1 MDMKTTMINIK
12 ADKEIKRQAQK
23 LAEELGFS
31 LSSLV
36 TASLKQFIRTREVQF
51 SALPQMTPYLE
62 GVIKEVEKDLRVKKN
77 ISPEFAN
84 AKDMDAYLNAF

>member
-1 MDMKTTMINIK
+1 MKTAMINIK
-12 ADKEIKRQAQK
+12 TNKEVKDEAQR

-51 SALPQMTPYLE
+51 SVMPRMTPYLE
-62 GVIKEVEKDLRVKKN
+62 GIIKGVERDIKEKKN
-77 ISPEFAN
+77 LSPKFRT
-84 AKDMDAYLNAF
+84 AKDMDAYLNTL